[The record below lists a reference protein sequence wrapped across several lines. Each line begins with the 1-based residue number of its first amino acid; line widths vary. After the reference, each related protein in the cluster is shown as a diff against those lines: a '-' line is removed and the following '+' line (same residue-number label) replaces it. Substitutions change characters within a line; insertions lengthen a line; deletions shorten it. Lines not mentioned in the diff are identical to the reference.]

1 MTIPSSTGAQL
12 YYSTVPGI
20 VLACEYKFSIHPS
33 NGSSHTH
40 HKTTMTECY
49 EQDTINNPDSL
60 DGSCTDDEDG
70 PEITAMNGLSLDVLQ
85 MLQRFQNDGCFL
97 EDDEDDTKIPQ
108 GAVCATYTAHDSQVI
123 AATCRRLQ
131 EKAELAAKNHQQ
143 VLEQRVMIDLVAPD
157 LGSQQDTSQ
166 ALAQVL
172 SDEGVVRVN
181 QVLAPDLCDRLLST
195 INEALAASDYN
206 AADAECDGFGNV
218 FARNLR
224 YDMYLH
230 PEGVYKEALHAML
243 SRDSTLG
250 GLLHGLLHGQP
261 GVFHE
266 FSSLISDPGSDCQ
279 PIHPDS
285 PYAPQ
290 AQMWTVFVALQDID
304 ATMGPTVFLRGTQTL
319 DCHEQLKSLEHKD
332 AMLASCQY
340 QRATIQKGD
349 ATIMD
354 SRTMHFGGAN
364 ESETRRVV
372 RSYRSVCWFHTLL
385 RIVVGEQA
393 CGSTRTICA
402 GCHSLSPARS
412 ISHAGSTIWTFCPC
426 VLIISR
432 SAFLVCLFSLD
443 TF

>member
-1 MTIPSSTGAQL
+1 
-12 YYSTVPGI
+12 
-20 VLACEYKFSIHPS
+20 
-33 NGSSHTH
+33 
-40 HKTTMTECY
+40 MTECT
-49 EQDTINNPDSL
+49 EHDDDTNDADAL
-60 DGSCTDDEDG
+60 DDSCTDDEDD

-97 EDDEDDTKIPQ
+97 EDDVDDTKIPQ

-131 EKAELAAKNHQQ
+131 EKAEMAAKNHQQ
-143 VLEQRVMIDLVAPD
+143 VLEQRVMIDLIAPE
-157 LGSQQDTSQ
+157 LASQHDKSH

-172 SDEGVVRVN
+172 RDEGVVRVN
-181 QVLAPDLCDRLLST
+181 QVLAPDLCDRLLT
-195 INEALAASDYN
+195 TVNEALLASDYN
-206 AADAECDGFGNV
+206 AADEECDGFGNV
-218 FARNLR
+218 FARKLR
-224 YDMYLH
+224 YDMYLR

-243 SRDSTLG
+243 CRDSILG
-250 GLLHGLLHGQP
+250 DLLHSGLLHGQP

-304 ATMGPTVFLRGTQTL
+304 ATMGPTVFLRGTHTL
-319 DCHEQLKSLEHKD
+319 ECHEQLKSLDHKD
-332 AMLASCQY
+332 AMLASCEY

-364 ESETRRVV
+364 ESETRRTV
-372 RSYRSVCWFHTLL
+372 RSSLL
-385 RIVVGEQA
+385 SFLCSSSEA
-393 CGSTRTICA
+393 NPSGSA
-402 GCHSLSPARS
+402 Q
-412 ISHAGSTIWTFCPC
+412 
-426 VLIISR
+426 
-432 SAFLVCLFSLD
+432 
-443 TF
+443 